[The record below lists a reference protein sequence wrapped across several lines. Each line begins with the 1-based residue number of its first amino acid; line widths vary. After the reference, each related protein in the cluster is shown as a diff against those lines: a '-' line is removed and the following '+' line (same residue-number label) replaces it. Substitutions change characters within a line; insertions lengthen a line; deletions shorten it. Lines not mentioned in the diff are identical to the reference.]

1 MPQCNVIVSGSSE
14 MDLLTRENI
23 IKEMLQESTDV
34 LKRLS
39 ELKKIPK
46 AKGYLE
52 SEMKFKGL
60 KILLK

>member
-1 MPQCNVIVSGSSE
+1 MPQSNVVVSGSSE

-23 IKEMLQESTDV
+23 IKEMLEESTEV

-39 ELKKIPK
+39 QLKKIPK

-52 SEMKFKGL
+52 SEMKFATL